1 MVTAYRIVL
10 IHQGRHASA
19 QALETA
25 VHHAVSDF
33 RDISELLEFSST
45 LSDEPTPQVV
55 AYLASASGKSSRAVN
70 EVIDA
75 ALDRDVSILPIA
87 SPDGPGDI
95 TWQLPD
101 RIAHLNAAS
110 WAGDGTQVATMLLAM
125 LGLVEKERKV
135 FISYRRSETSALAVQ
150 IHTELAQRRFDV
162 FLDRFAVEPG
172 VDFQPRLYEELGD
185 KAFVLL
191 LESPELRHSRW
202 VRDEIAYAQSRRI
215 EFLALTLPGMVSSEL
230 VSTID
235 DAFRLRLDASDLS
248 DDGTLSPD
256 GLAVVLDKIEL
267 GHARALRRRR
277 EQILGSVRKKLQ
289 DDGCTCS
296 PVDDW
301 CVVAHE
307 PSGRSGLFWV
317 TPRRPEPTDFHSL
330 SRHHD
335 RVKID
340 SGLDC
345 LNSSVVHEAGR
356 LAADHQNLLDW
367 LSRISGRGLA
377 TVATC
382 SV

>member
-1 MVTAYRIVL
+1 MVKAYRIVL
-10 IHQGRHASA
+10 IHEGRHASA

-87 SPDGPGDI
+87 SRDGPGDI
-95 TWQLPD
+95 TWQLPA

-110 WAGDGTQVATMLLAM
+110 WVGDGTQVATMLLEM
-125 LGLVEKERKV
+125 LGLVEKERKI

-150 IHTELAQRRFDV
+150 LHTALVQRRFDV

-172 VDFQPRLYEELGD
+172 VDFQRRLEEDLGD
-185 KAFVLL
+185 KAFVLV
-191 LESPELRHSRW
+191 LESPELRDSRW
-202 VRDEIAYAQSRRI
+202 VRHEIAYAHSRRI
-215 EFLALTLPGMVSSEL
+215 EFLALTLPGTDRSEL
-230 VSTID
+230 VPAID
-235 DAFRLRLDASDLS
+235 DAFRLRLSASHVSEEGSLS
-248 DDGTLSPD
+248 SD
-256 GLAVVLDKIEL
+256 GLALVLDEIEL

-296 PVDDW
+296 PADDW

-330 SRHHD
+330 SHHHD

-345 LNSSVVHEAGR
+345 LHSSVVHEAGR
-356 LAADHQNLLDW
+356 LAEDHQNLLDW

>member
-1 MVTAYRIVL
+1 MPAYRIVL
-10 IHQGRHASA
+10 IHEGRHASA

-55 AYLASASGKSSRAVN
+55 AYLASVSGKSSRVVN

-110 WAGDGTQVATMLLAM
+110 WAGDGTQVVTSLLEM
-125 LGLVEKERKV
+125 LGLVEKERKI

-150 IHTELAQRRFDV
+150 LHTELVQRRFDV

-172 VDFQPRLYEELGD
+172 VDFQRRLDEDLGD

-191 LESPELRHSRW
+191 LESPELRQSRW
-202 VRDEIAYAQSRRI
+202 VRHEILYAHSRRI
-215 EFLALTLPGMVSSEL
+215 EILALTLPGTASSEL
-230 VSTID
+230 VPTID
-235 DAFRLRLDASDLS
+235 DAFRLRLDPSDLS
-248 DDGTLSPD
+248 DDGTLSLD
-256 GLAVVLDKIEL
+256 GLALVLDKIEL

-277 EQILGSVRKKLQ
+277 EQILGSVTEKLQ
-289 DDGCTCS
+289 AAGCTCS
-296 PVDDW
+296 PADDW
-301 CVVAHE
+301 CVVAHGPQWE
-307 PSGRSGLFWV
+307 V
-317 TPRRPEPTDFHSL
+317 RPLLGDT
-330 SRHHD
+330 
-335 RVKID
+335 
-340 SGLDC
+340 
-345 LNSSVVHEAGR
+345 
-356 LAADHQNLLDW
+356 AAP
-367 LSRISGRGLA
+367 GG
-377 TVATC
+377 
-382 SV
+382 

>member
-10 IHQGRHASA
+10 IHEGRHASA

-33 RDISELLEFSST
+33 RDISELLDFSST

-55 AYLASASGKSSRAVN
+55 AYLASASGKSSRVVN
-70 EVIDA
+70 DVIDA

-95 TWQLPD
+95 SWQLPD

-110 WAGDGTQVATMLLAM
+110 WAGDGTQVATSLLEM
-125 LGLVEKERKV
+125 LGLVEKERKI

-150 IHTELAQRRFDV
+150 LHTELVQRRFDV

-172 VDFQPRLYEELGD
+172 VDFQRRLDEDLGD

-191 LESPELRHSRW
+191 LESPKLRQSRW
-202 VRDEIAYAQSRRI
+202 VRHEIVYAHSRRI
-215 EFLALTLPGMVSSEL
+215 EILALTLPGTASSEL
-230 VSTID
+230 VPTID
-235 DAFRLRLDASDLS
+235 DAFRLRLDPSDLS

-256 GLAVVLDKIEL
+256 GLALVLDKIEL

-277 EQILGSVRKKLQ
+277 EQILGSVTEKLQ
-289 DDGCTCS
+289 AAGCTCS
-296 PVDDW
+296 PADDW
-301 CVVAHE
+301 CVMAHG

-317 TPRRPEPTDFHSL
+317 TPRRPEPRDFHSL

-335 RVKID
+335 RVKSD

-345 LNSSVVHEAGR
+345 LHSSVVHDAGR

-367 LSRISGRGLA
+367 LSGISGRALA